1 MRSANNVMAAVFLF
15 APPTSMLASSHP
27 VELLHGIALRNDLM
41 RLQCMGP
48 QLAYDGSGLATGEV
62 VDKELDPQKEGYR
75 TKLVRKVKATLR

>member
-1 MRSANNVMAAVFLF
+1 
-15 APPTSMLASSHP
+15 
-27 VELLHGIALRNDLM
+27 
-41 RLQCMGP
+41 MGP